1 MERCRCVWVCGCVW
15 CEGGCGVNE
24 NGVDVLVYLRRS
36 SEGLGLRG
44 LLVSPGQ
51 LEDQKQRS
59 IFPFL
64 SF

>member
-1 MERCRCVWVCGCVW
+1 MWCVGV
-15 CEGGCGVNE
+15 CGVNE